1 MRRRQTSVTTSVAGM
16 PDHAQLTRQ
25 QVSDAVSP
33 LGWRLVLGAIYTE
46 VDVPALVQA
55 AMVAAIAS
63 TTVGADGEDRLTAD
77 IRAERAVLRLM
88 PPLGG
93 LVTEY
98 EVGLARQVS
107 EALTSRGYVTS
118 PGRRHRAGV
127 LQCLEIAIDAMDIAK
142 VRPFWQAVTGYIGEE
157 GPSELTAGLID
168 PMGRGPAIWFQQMD
182 EPRPLGGQEGT
193 DPGNVIRNRIH
204 LDVDVP
210 HDEGEARV
218 KAAIAAGG
226 TLLSEARAPA
236 FWVLADP
243 EGNEACVCTWQA
255 RD

>member
-1 MRRRQTSVTTSVAGM
+1 M

-33 LGWRLVLGAIYTE
+33 LGWRLVLGAVYTE

-55 AMVAAIAS
+55 AMVAAIAA
-63 TTVGADGEDRLTAD
+63 TGVGSDGQDRLTVD

-93 LVTEY
+93 LVTAY

-107 EALTSRGYVTS
+107 EALASRGFTTS

-127 LQCLEIAIDAMDIAK
+127 LQGLEIAIDAMDIGK
-142 VRPFWQAVTGYIGEE
+142 VRPFWQAVTGYISEA
-157 GPSELTAGLID
+157 GPSDLTAGLID

-182 EPRPLGGQEGT
+182 EPRIQ
-193 DPGNVIRNRIH
+193 RNRIH

-218 KAAIAAGG
+218 RAAIAAGG
-226 TLLSEARAPA
+226 TLLSDARAPA